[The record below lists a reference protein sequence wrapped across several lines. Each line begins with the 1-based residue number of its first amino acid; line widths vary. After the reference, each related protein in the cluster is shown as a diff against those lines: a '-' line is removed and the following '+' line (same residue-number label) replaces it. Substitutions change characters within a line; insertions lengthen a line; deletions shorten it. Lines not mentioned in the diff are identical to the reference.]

1 MARVLVGFTLAV
13 KLHWKW
19 IMTGKALAVNR
30 NTEAPETD
38 EHKTSA
44 PVSETAIA
52 VFAYQ
57 LWQKRG
63 CPSGSPEHDWHT
75 AEEQLR
81 ELSASR

>member
-1 MARVLVGFTLAV
+1 
-13 KLHWKW
+13 
-19 IMTGKALAVNR
+19 MTGKALAVNR

-38 EHKTSA
+38 EHKTSE

-52 VFAYQ
+52 AFAYE

-63 CPSGSPEHDWHT
+63 CPIGSPERDWHN

-81 ELSASR
+81 KLSASR